1 MHTCTPF
8 FAGVF
13 SHAVSMLQSKWKWK
27 WKQTTITVYGF
38 TFTRCVVLCCV
49 FFTFPFLL
57 LNECCVFVIFSFVF
71 WSFFPVGKNRMG
83 FHHCITAM
91 HPRSFFFGTQFVN
104 VWRKLPNGWVS
115 SLWGIFFPIS
125 CFSSFV
131 FFCAFFIFHFGTSSI
146 MWNVLKCNNRI
157 LTEFPRRTEALIKFI

>member
-13 SHAVSMLQSKWKWK
+13 SHAVSMLQSTWKWK

-49 FFTFPFLL
+49 FFSLFLFFSFLL
-57 LNECCVFVIFSFVF
+57 LNECCVFVIFFFVF

-91 HPRSFFFGTQFVN
+91 HPRSFFLVHNLWMFDENCQMVEFLLCEEFFSQFLALV
-104 VWRKLPNGWVS
+104 LLS
-115 SLWGIFFPIS
+115 FFAP
-125 CFSSFV
+125 FSSFISAHRV
-131 FFCAFFIFHFGTSSI
+131 
-146 MWNVLKCNNRI
+146 
-157 LTEFPRRTEALIKFI
+157 